1 MFSNLYAGGL
11 SLLSVIRKLEKDIEF
26 TYDKKRADM
35 AKKQIKL
42 IHRDDDGFIAI
53 AAERNRSFLQYHY
66 KVDTL
71 VQNIKKTLN
80 IDANI
85 YITANSFFKPTRTIE
100 SIRKL
105 NALYIDLDYYK
116 IEKYKDYTGEEMLE
130 VLNENY
136 FRKDILPKPTL
147 VTFTGRGLGIYWA
160 IENLPYMAL
169 PLWNTVQKY
178 ILGKLKP
185 IGADPVSIDASRL
198 LRLSGTVNLKSNK
211 NTYIIYSNKTVYNLR
226 DIQKEY
232 LPVLSKKKTKVKKI
246 STSKEVRII
255 NIYNLHNLHFARLN
269 DLIKLV
275 EMRHGFCRNS
285 NGVLVQ
291 KGSREKMVFLYRYW
305 SCCYTADPKAALES
319 TLEFN
324 SKFNLP
330 LKESEV
336 IEASKSAEKA
346 YEAWLEHQNKKKNKL
361 NDKVEKEAETKF
373 DGYNYRNKTLIAM
386 LNITEEEMQEL
397 STIITLEEKR
407 RRDKANRWNKRR
419 DEEGLT
425 AKQRELKELK
435 KKVKKLREEGYS
447 IRMIG
452 KKLGIS
458 ASKVQRSIKD

>member
-136 FRKDILPKPTL
+136 FGKSIPKPTL

-198 LRLSGTVNLKSNK
+198 LRLSGTVNLKSDK

-246 STSKEVRII
+246 STSKEGRII

-275 EMRHGFCRNS
+275 EMRHGFCRNG

-386 LNITEEEMQEL
+386 LNITEEEMEEL

-407 RRDKANRWNKRR
+407 KRDKRVRKAKRR